1 MAVSHHPMRTNQTA
15 RTRKPGPYRGAMTIC
30 GAWALTLTGA
40 VGCGTTAGSGITVP
54 NQPELAKLEEFEH
67 CAFIGS
73 VQ

>member
-1 MAVSHHPMRTNQTA
+1 
-15 RTRKPGPYRGAMTIC
+15 MTIC